1 MNGRWMIYGANGYSG
16 RLIAEQAVKQGLK
29 PVLAG
34 RNGAKLKA
42 LAASLAC
49 EACIFDLDN
58 PEAMAVQLQDMD
70 LLLNCA
76 GPFQDTVRPLVT
88 ACLRT
93 QTHYLDLSGELEVF
107 EYCKS
112 RDADAKQR
120 GIILCPGVAFDVVPT
135 ESIALKLKQLLP
147 DATELKLGFDGKM
160 ALSPGSTITLLGGIG
175 NPDISLHM
183 LRHDGAL
190 VKARAP
196 RIEELAFES
205 GGEKQKAMSLTWA
218 DLNAAFYSTAIP
230 DIAVFIRATPINRLS
245 FGYMNLMSGVFR
257 IPMVQRMARMLVR
270 SAVHGPSA
278 TEMEQ
283 STMRVFG
290 EASNAAGV
298 VKRVYLRVPHGYKFT
313 CLSALAFVDL
323 CLQQEG
329 KSGYMT
335 PAQLAGPDFVQTIAG
350 SSSFEIVE

>member
-1 MNGRWMIYGANGYSG
+1 MNGRWMIYGAYGYSG
-16 RLIAEQAVKQGLK
+16 KLIAEEAVKQGLK

-34 RNGAKLKA
+34 RNAARIKS
-42 LAASLAC
+42 LAAALGC

-58 PEAMAVQLQDMD
+58 PDAMILHMQDMD

-76 GPFQDTVRPLVT
+76 GPFQETVRPLVT
-88 ACLRT
+88 ACLHT

-112 RDADAKQR
+112 CDEDAKKQ
-120 GIILCPGVAFDVVPT
+120 GVILCPGVAFDVVPT

-175 NPDISLHM
+175 NPELSLHM
-183 LRHDGAL
+183 LRHNGAL

-196 RIEELAFES
+196 RIEDLAFES

-230 DIAVFIRATPINRLS
+230 DIAVFIRATPLNRLS
-245 FGYMNLMSGVFR
+245 FGYMNLVSGAFR
-257 IPMVQRMARMLVR
+257 LPLIQRMARLLVR
-270 SAVHGPSA
+270 HAVHGPSA
-278 TEMEQ
+278 TEMEHTSMQ
-283 STMRVFG
+283 VFG

-313 CLSALAFVDL
+313 CLSAIAFVEF
-323 CLQQEG
+323 CLQQSD
-329 KSGYMT
+329 KAGYLT
-335 PAQLAGPDFVQTIAG
+335 PAQLAGPDFVQTIEG
-350 SSSFEIVE
+350 CSSFEIVE